1 MKPKKYYILI
11 ISILLFVR
19 ANAQTVSEVVAFADT
34 EFEKGNYEIAAR
46 EYNRALF
53 FGSEN
58 VDVISLQIGHCY
70 SEMEEYALAAEFY
83 DRAYK
88 YSQNDSLKNES
99 VVAKAFGM
107 LVTNQYIKALEELLY
122 FSENSS
128 PEQKTQMHYL
138 KGIAYYNTE
147 NDSLACAEFL
157 QALDVFPSSDSLKQ
171 LITQEFTNVQ
181 RYPKRYNPNRAYIM
195 SAFFP
200 GSGQFSVGAVKE
212 GFNSMLL
219 ITGLTIAAIQIVKHY
234 TFLDAVL
241 TLLPWIQRY
250 YIGGMDKAK
259 ALAFN
264 KIDKKRYE
272 SYLKI
277 IEVATPPSY

>member
-70 SEMEEYALAAEFY
+70 SEMEDYDLAAEFY

-128 PEQKTQMHYL
+128 LEQKAQMHYL

-147 NDSLACAEFL
+147 NDTLAYAEFL
-157 QALDVFPSSDSLKQ
+157 QVLDAFPSSDSLRL
-171 LITQEFTNVQ
+171 LITQEFNNVQ
-181 RYPKRYNPNRAYIM
+181 KYPKRYNPNRAYIM
-195 SAFFP
+195 SALLP

-277 IEVATPPSY
+277 IEIATPPSY

>member
-1 MKPKKYYILI
+1 MKPKRYYILI
-11 ISILLFVR
+11 ISILLFVG

-70 SEMEEYALAAEFY
+70 SEMEDYDLAAEFY

-128 PEQKTQMHYL
+128 LEQKAQMHYL

-147 NDSLACAEFL
+147 NDTLAYAEFL
-157 QALDVFPSSDSLKQ
+157 QVLDAFPSSDSLRL
-171 LITQEFTNVQ
+171 LITQEFNNVQ
-181 RYPKRYNPNRAYIM
+181 KYPKRYNPNRAYIM
-195 SAFFP
+195 SALLP

-277 IEVATPPSY
+277 IEIATPPSY

>member
-1 MKPKKYYILI
+1 MKPKRYYILI
-11 ISILLFVR
+11 ISILFLVG

-70 SEMEEYALAAEFY
+70 SEMEDYDLAAEFY

-128 PEQKTQMHYL
+128 LEQKAQMHYL

-147 NDSLACAEFL
+147 NDTLAYAEFL
-157 QALDVFPSSDSLKQ
+157 QVLDAFPSSDSLRL
-171 LITQEFTNVQ
+171 LITQEFNNVQ
-181 RYPKRYNPNRAYIM
+181 KYPKRYNPNRAYIM
-195 SAFFP
+195 SALLP

-277 IEVATPPSY
+277 IEIATPPSY

>member
-1 MKPKKYYILI
+1 MKPKRYYILI
-11 ISILLFVR
+11 ISILLFVG

-70 SEMEEYALAAEFY
+70 SEMEDYDLAAEFY

-107 LVTNQYIKALEELLY
+107 LVTNQHIKALEELLY

-128 PEQKTQMHYL
+128 LEQKAQMHYL

-147 NDSLACAEFL
+147 NDTLAYAEFL
-157 QALDVFPSSDSLKQ
+157 QVLDAFPSSDSLRL
-171 LITQEFTNVQ
+171 LITQEFNNVQ
-181 RYPKRYNPNRAYIM
+181 KYPKRYNPNRAYIM
-195 SAFFP
+195 SALLP

-277 IEVATPPSY
+277 IEIATPPSY

>member
-1 MKPKKYYILI
+1 
-11 ISILLFVR
+11 
-19 ANAQTVSEVVAFADT
+19 
-34 EFEKGNYEIAAR
+34 
-46 EYNRALF
+46 
-53 FGSEN
+53 
-58 VDVISLQIGHCY
+58 
-70 SEMEEYALAAEFY
+70 
-83 DRAYK
+83 
-88 YSQNDSLKNES
+88 
-99 VVAKAFGM
+99 
-107 LVTNQYIKALEELLY
+107 
-122 FSENSS
+122 
-128 PEQKTQMHYL
+128 
-138 KGIAYYNTE
+138 
-147 NDSLACAEFL
+147 
-157 QALDVFPSSDSLKQ
+157 
-171 LITQEFTNVQ
+171 
-181 RYPKRYNPNRAYIM
+181 IM
-195 SAFFP
+195 SALLP

-277 IEVATPPSY
+277 IEIATPPSY